1 MPSCL
6 TLGACK
12 GQPNPVMPRW
22 ISAFGRLLIS
32 TSSEIWSNGNESA
45 LRLTLATLATGVE
58 VAAQQGIFL
67 GIARPLRGIPNEIF
81 RRP

>member
-12 GQPNPVMPRW
+12 GQPNPVMLRW
-22 ISAFGRLLIS
+22 ISTFGRLLIS
-32 TSSEIWSNGNESA
+32 ISSEIWSNGNESA

-58 VAAQQGIFL
+58 VAAQQGISL
-67 GIARPLRGIPNEIF
+67 GIARPLRGNPNEIF